1 MAITFDPAKR
11 DWTLAARGLDFADAA
26 EVFAGPLVEY
36 FDERFEYG
44 EDRLITV
51 GLLRER
57 MIIVVWTQ
65 REDGRHIISMRKAN
79 EREQAKHARE
89 LDRSRRRPRT

>member
-1 MAITFDPAKR
+1 MFDPAKR
-11 DWTLAARGLDFADAA
+11 DWTFAARGLDFADAA

-36 FDERFEYG
+36 FDERFDYCEV
-44 EDRLITV
+44 RLITV

-57 MIIVVWTQ
+57 MVVVWTP

-79 EREQAKHARE
+79 EREQAKHAWE